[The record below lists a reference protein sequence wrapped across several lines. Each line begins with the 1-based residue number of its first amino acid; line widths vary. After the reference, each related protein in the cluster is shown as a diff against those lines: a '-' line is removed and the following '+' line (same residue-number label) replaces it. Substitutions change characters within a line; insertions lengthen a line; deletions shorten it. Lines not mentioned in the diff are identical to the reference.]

1 MDVGGVA
8 ASGALPVSRT
18 ESGSM
23 RKPLMVTLLIRAS
36 KMLVPGA
43 ILLQAG
49 GCSLAALNE
58 LLQTVLLGITAAGSI
73 AILQN
78 I

>member
-1 MDVGGVA
+1 MRGTHGV
-8 ASGALPVSRT
+8 R
-18 ESGSM
+18 
-23 RKPLMVTLLIRAS
+23 
-36 KMLVPGA
+36 MLRMLACGA

-49 GCSLAALNE
+49 GCDFTGFNE

>member
-1 MDVGGVA
+1 MRGSRIFKAMRLVGIGV
-8 ASGALPVSRT
+8 
-18 ESGSM
+18 
-23 RKPLMVTLLIRAS
+23 
-36 KMLVPGA
+36 

-49 GCSLAALNE
+49 GCTFLAFNE
-58 LLQTVLLGITAAGSI
+58 VVQTVLLGITAAGGV

>member
-1 MDVGGVA
+1 MRKR
-8 ASGALPVSRT
+8 LMVSRI
-18 ESGSM
+18 
-23 RKPLMVTLLIRAS
+23 IRAS

-49 GCSLAALNE
+49 GCNLLD

-73 AILQN
+73 AIIQN